1 MAFAPHALGS
11 GWERSQVQTV
21 RWRLFQTAGKI
32 VRHGRQMFLKIS
44 AAMLDM
50 FAAIRER
57 CARIMREGGA
67 IPETS

>member
-1 MAFAPHALGS
+1 MPLEVDG
-11 GWERSQVQTV
+11 RSQVQTV

-32 VRHGRQMFLKIS
+32 VRHGRQMLLKIS

-50 FAAIRER
+50 FATIRER
-57 CARIMREGGA
+57 CALIMREGGA

>member
-1 MAFAPHALGS
+1 M
-11 GWERSQVQTV
+11 QTV

-57 CARIMREGGA
+57 CAGIMREGGVIA
-67 IPETS
+67 ETL